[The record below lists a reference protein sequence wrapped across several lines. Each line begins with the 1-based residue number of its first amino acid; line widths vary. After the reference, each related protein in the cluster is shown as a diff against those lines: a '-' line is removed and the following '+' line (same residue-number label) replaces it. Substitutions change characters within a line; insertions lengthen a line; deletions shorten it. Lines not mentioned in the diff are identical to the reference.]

1 MSGAFVSL
9 PSHSARAFPL
19 QFTVHS
25 VTRKDC
31 RFSWD
36 VASTGATHIYGCAHK
51 EGGALDGT
59 PLVHAVVS
67 NRITDIKSARTVR
80 HSLVSHSSPAGIQCD
95 ISNYFLIHALRMP
108 ENRIL
113 RKVIGPKGKK
123 MTGKRS
129 KLLRGDLHSLNSS
142 TILIRVI
149 KSRGMRQVGMSEE

>member
-1 MSGAFVSL
+1 
-9 PSHSARAFPL
+9 
-19 QFTVHS
+19 
-25 VTRKDC
+25 
-31 RFSWD
+31 
-36 VASTGATHIYGCAHK
+36 
-51 EGGALDGT
+51 
-59 PLVHAVVS
+59 
-67 NRITDIKSARTVR
+67 
-80 HSLVSHSSPAGIQCD
+80 
-95 ISNYFLIHALRMP
+95 MP